1 MSAALRLWGRTSSIN
16 VRKVLWTADE
26 IGLEVDQRDPSGSG
40 AARLRDF
47 SPHGLTPVIEDDELV
62 LWESNT
68 ICRYLAHKHARTDLL
83 PATPQ
88 ARAGVEMWMDW
99 QAAELNPV
107 WRYAFMSLVRGDGA
121 YRDANEIARSE
132 RDWNAR
138 MRVLDARLAA
148 TGAYVTGHS
157 FTLADIVVALSV
169 HRWRETPIDR
179 PGLAAVDAYL
189 VRLADRPG
197 FHVHCVTGVP

>member
-26 IGLEVDQRDPSGSG
+26 IGLAVDQQDPSGSG
-40 AARLRDF
+40 AARLRGLN
-47 SPHGLTPVIEDDELV
+47 PHGLTPVIEGDELV

-83 PATPQ
+83 PVPPH
-88 ARAGVEMWMDW
+88 ARARVEMWMDW

-132 RDWNAR
+132 REWNAA
-138 MRVLDARLAA
+138 MRVLDAQLAA
-148 TGAYVTGHS
+148 TGAYVAGRG

-179 PGLAAVDAYL
+179 PAVAAVDAYL
-189 VRLADRPG
+189 IRLADRPG
-197 FHVHCVTGVP
+197 FRVHCAPGVP